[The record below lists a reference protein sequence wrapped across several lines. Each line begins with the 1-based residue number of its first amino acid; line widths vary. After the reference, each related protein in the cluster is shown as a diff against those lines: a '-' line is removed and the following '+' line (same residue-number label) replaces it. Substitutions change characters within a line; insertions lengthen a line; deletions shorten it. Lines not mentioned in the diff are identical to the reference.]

1 MYQALYRKYRPAVF
15 DDVCGQEHITS
26 VLQYAC
32 AHGRVSHA
40 YLFCGSRGTGKTTC
54 AKILAK
60 AVNCENPRN
69 GNPCGECAACR
80 SIDAGSAMDVLE
92 MDAASNNGVEYIRD
106 IRDAVAFTPASLKRR
121 VYIIDEVHMLT
132 TSAFNALLKTLEEPP
147 EHVLFILATTEMH
160 KLPATIISRCQRF
173 DFRRIPLSV
182 LTARLAYIAE
192 RESIEL
198 EEEAAQR
205 IARQAQGGMRDAI
218 SLFELCSGGGA
229 AVTVPRVEEILGL
242 SSLDFLH
249 DAAAALAAGD
259 AKAIL
264 ERIAETAAS
273 SKDISVFWQELTSYY
288 RDMLISKYAGDPAQ
302 YLDLTPSETAQL
314 SDAAGRFSLSQLTYH
329 ASILDRAM
337 SEMQRMPAMKRTI
350 AELAAI
356 RMCDARLDDSTEA
369 LAARVEQLE
378 NRLALLAVGGTAD
391 VQPAASEPKPERP
404 AEMPPQ
410 ETPRA
415 VKPAPPAVP
424 VTPAASAPQEK
435 TEELLPLQ
443 DMSEFLEKL
452 AELDR
457 QTGSFLDEAG
467 VWLSPDGKRAVIR
480 CRSAF
485 AEKMLSREG
494 AKNAI
499 AQALAICRVT
509 DGRAAVSIEIEAPR
523 AEGTPAAEELF
534 T

>member
-1 MYQALYRKYRPAVF
+1 MYQALYRKYRPTVF
-15 DDVCGQEHITS
+15 DDVCGQEHVTS

-60 AVNCENPRN
+60 AVNCENPHD

-106 IRDAVAFTPASLKRR
+106 IRDAVAFTPAALKRR
-121 VYIIDEVHMLT
+121 VYIIDEVHMLST
-132 TSAFNALLKTLEEPP
+132 IAFNALLKTLEEPP
-147 EHVLFILATTEMH
+147 EHVVFILATTEMH

-242 SSLDFLH
+242 SSREFLH

-259 AKAIL
+259 AKKIL
-264 ERIAETAAS
+264 ECIAETTAS

-288 RDMLISKYAGDPAQ
+288 RDMLISKYAGDPGQ

-314 SDAAGRFSLSQLTYH
+314 SDAAGRFTLSQLTYH
-329 ASILDRAM
+329 ASVLDRAM

-350 AELAAI
+350 AELSAI

-378 NRLALLAVGGTAD
+378 NQLALLSVGSTAA
-391 VQPAASEPKPERP
+391 QSAASELKPERP
-404 AEMPPQ
+404 AETPSPEVPRAEKPAQPAVSEAPSASQPQ
-410 ETPRA
+410 EN
-415 VKPAPPAVP
+415 
-424 VTPAASAPQEK
+424 
-435 TEELLPLQ
+435 TEELVPLQ

-457 QTGSFLDEAG
+457 QAGSFLSDAG
-467 VWLSPDGKRAVIR
+467 VWLSPDGSRAVIR

-499 AQALAICRVT
+499 AQALAISRVT
-509 DGRAAVSIEIEAPR
+509 DGRAAVSIETEAPR